1 MPRIFNTTGPCH
13 PGFHYMLP
21 PEARLPQLDELIEEH
36 QYFVLHAPRQSG
48 KTTAMRAF
56 AERLRAE
63 GRFAVYAT
71 IEEAQGADEVDVSEA
86 RWLSSI
92 AMAAS
97 DQLPPDAQPPPW
109 QSTTDAPGGRLRGW
123 LRAWCRALGAPLV
136 LLLDEVDVL
145 AGAPLVNFLRQL
157 RAGFPE
163 RLAGNFP
170 ASVALIGMRDLRD
183 WLTAAKDG
191 ERVNPGSPFNIKV
204 ASLTL
209 DNFTA
214 ADVAALL
221 GQHTADTGQV
231 FEAAAGARV
240 WHLTRGQPFLVNAL
254 ARAATKAV
262 RDRSV
267 AIGED
272 VIEAQAQ
279 LLIRSR
285 TTHLESLAARLAEP
299 RVAAILQQVILGDTP
314 VTVSGDDFDYVADL
328 GLVDRDTR
336 AIPNPIYREVIA
348 RQLTMDIQENL
359 AQPSWPWARAGHLDI
374 SGLIDAFRQW
384 WRENADVAARTAAAP
399 YPEALPHL
407 AFMAFLQRVVNG
419 GGRID
424 REYAA
429 GRGRIDLLV
438 QYGQERHAIE
448 LKRVAPGRSRAAV
461 VAEGKAQLAAYL
473 DSLGLDEGWLV
484 VFDQQPG
491 LSWEGRIWD
500 EDARDGRVMLRVRG
514 A

>member
-1 MPRIFNTTGPCH
+1 M
-13 PGFHYMLP
+13 
-21 PEARLPQLDELIEEH
+21 
-36 QYFVLHAPRQSG
+36 
-48 KTTAMRAF
+48 
-56 AERLRAE
+56 
-63 GRFAVYAT
+63 
-71 IEEAQGADEVDVSEA
+71 
-86 RWLSSI
+86 
-92 AMAAS
+92 
-97 DQLPPDAQPPPW
+97 
-109 QSTTDAPGGRLRGW
+109 
-123 LRAWCRALGAPLV
+123 
-136 LLLDEVDVL
+136 
-145 AGAPLVNFLRQL
+145 
-157 RAGFPE
+157 
-163 RLAGNFP
+163 
-170 ASVALIGMRDLRD
+170 
-183 WLTAAKDG
+183 
-191 ERVNPGSPFNIKV
+191 
-204 ASLTL
+204 
-209 DNFTA
+209 
-214 ADVAALL
+214 
-221 GQHTADTGQV
+221 
-231 FEAAAGARV
+231 
-240 WHLTRGQPFLVNAL
+240 
-254 ARAATKAV
+254 

-267 AIGED
+267 AIGEE

-314 VTVSGDDFDYVADL
+314 VTVSWDDFDYVADL

-461 VAEGKAQLAAYL
+461 VVEGKLQLAAYL

-484 VFDQQPG
+484 VCDQQPG
-491 LSWEGRIWD
+491 LSWEERIWD
-500 EDARDGRVMLRVRG
+500 EDGRDGRVMLRVRG